1 MFVTHFTTNVITVGF
16 GGLGGLGGR
25 TFRVYRERVQFPVY
39 RKRSVLAGRLVQ
51 SPVTR
56 RRFGGHRVAVFGQF
70 TFLERTD
77 TRETAGETF
86 ARASDVTNTR
96 RFDVGPVLS
105 GKRFATYRSGWAN
118 HFCLSFI
125 FSKKNVR
132 EYNGGASLYR

>member
-1 MFVTHFTTNVITVGF
+1 MFVTHFTTNVITVCF

-56 RRFGGHRVAVFGQF
+56 RRFSGHRVAVFGQF

-96 RFDVGPVLS
+96 RF
-105 GKRFATYRSGWAN
+105 ATYRSGWAN
-118 HFCLSFI
+118 HLCLTFI